1 MTSREKSKGHSL
13 AWHSNNG
20 VNDDEQYDSKQWPL
34 SRADRAARLA
44 SRLSLV
50 SMSTHTAML
59 QQHFVD
65 PIIAKRPQQEV
76 KEEEKKEVD
85 PVPSRYGFPQELV

>member
-1 MTSREKSKGHSL
+1 MKKIDTSSSEEEKVSSP
-13 AWHSNNG
+13 
-20 VNDDEQYDSKQWPL
+20 Q
-34 SRADRAARLA
+34 RDRF
-44 SRLSLV
+44 
-50 SMSTHTAML
+50 L